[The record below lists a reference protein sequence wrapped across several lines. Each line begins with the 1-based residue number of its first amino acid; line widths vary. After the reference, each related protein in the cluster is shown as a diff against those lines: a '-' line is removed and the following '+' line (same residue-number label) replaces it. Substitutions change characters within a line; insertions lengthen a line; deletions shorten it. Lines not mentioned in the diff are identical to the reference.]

1 MVIDDEVKVTGT
13 LVWYY
18 YICPRE
24 VWLMSRQIVPNQDD
38 ENILIG
44 RFLQEFSYKREKKE
58 IALEN
63 VRFDIVKRK
72 HGKVVVGE
80 IKKSSRYLKSAR
92 MQLAYYLL
100 QLKGR
105 GVEAEG
111 ELLIPEERKKEK
123 VVLDEKLEKELM
135 EAEKVIKNIIIGEK
149 LPFPVKN
156 RYCRRCAYGDF
167 CWI

>member
-1 MVIDDEVKVTGT
+1 MA
-13 LVWYY
+13 
-18 YICPRE
+18 
-24 VWLMSRQIVPNQDD
+24 RQIVPNQDD

-63 VRFDIVKRK
+63 VKFDIVKRRD
-72 HGKVVVGE
+72 GKVVVGE

-100 QLKGR
+100 QLKER

-123 VVLDEKLEKELM
+123 VVLDGALEKELVK
-135 EAEKVIKNIIIGEK
+135 AEEEIRKIIAGEK
-149 LPFPVKN
+149 PPIPVKN
-156 RYCRRCAYGDF
+156 SYCRKCAYGDF